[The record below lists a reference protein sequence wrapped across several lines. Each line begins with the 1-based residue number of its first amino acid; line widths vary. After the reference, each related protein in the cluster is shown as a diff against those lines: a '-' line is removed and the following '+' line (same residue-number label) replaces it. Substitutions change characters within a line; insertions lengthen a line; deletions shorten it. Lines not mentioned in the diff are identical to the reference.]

1 MTTTDSPAQA
11 ALARLVAD
19 QRRNDGVTAW
29 CDDHRPDVELVVREL
44 GVSALARA
52 VGILDTTLYSY
63 VERRQMERRDMRFTL
78 PAPEAPA
85 PPTVTPEA
93 SGAPA
98 PPRRSAPRRR
108 RTDTMAQPEQPTP
121 PDRESADYYRG
132 YADGMLRAVELLAG
146 RP

>member
-85 PPTVTPEA
+85 PPIRAPEA
-93 SGAPA
+93 P
-98 PPRRSAPRRR
+98 
-108 RTDTMAQPEQPTP
+108 
-121 PDRESADYYRG
+121 YR
-132 YADGMLRAVELLAG
+132 YDGTT
-146 RP
+146 